1 MDDSFDN
8 LVVDNSFERKIPSA
22 CLPSAFYGGKGGD
35 GGGGRRGEGG
45 DGGGGRRRRLL
56 NCNKKIRN

>member
-1 MDDSFDN
+1 VDDSFDN

-35 GGGGRRGEGG
+35 GGREDTGEGE
-45 DGGGGRRRRLL
+45 DGVGY
-56 NCNKKIRN
+56 